1 LRHEKFSRRNYCY
14 GNVYLYYV
22 ILSYGIGVLMNKKFY
37 EIIYDCIVTG
47 QVSSDRIAKYLKDKS
62 FYKYWQKRKEEE
74 EEIYGQKE
82 QRELNESYKQSLAN
96 KKERS

>member
-1 LRHEKFSRRNYCY
+1 ME
-14 GNVYLYYV
+14 
-22 ILSYGIGVLMNKKFY
+22 KKFY

-74 EEIYGQKE
+74 EEVYGQKE
-82 QRELNESYKQSLAN
+82 QEELNESYKQSLAN

>member
-1 LRHEKFSRRNYCY
+1 
-14 GNVYLYYV
+14 
-22 ILSYGIGVLMNKKFY
+22 MDKKFH
-37 EIIYDCIVTG
+37 EIIYDFIVTG

-62 FYKYWQKRKEEE
+62 FYKYWRKKKEEE

-82 QRELNESYKQSLAN
+82 QTELNDSYQQSLAN

>member
-1 LRHEKFSRRNYCY
+1 
-14 GNVYLYYV
+14 
-22 ILSYGIGVLMNKKFY
+22 MNKKFY
-37 EIIYDCIVTG
+37 EIIYDCIVSG

-82 QRELNESYKQSLAN
+82 QRELDESMKEAFRQRDERKN
-96 KKERS
+96 K

>member
-1 LRHEKFSRRNYCY
+1 
-14 GNVYLYYV
+14 
-22 ILSYGIGVLMNKKFY
+22 MDKKFY

-47 QVSSDRIAKYLKDKS
+47 QVSSDRNAKYLKEKG
-62 FYKYWQKRKEEE
+62 FYAYWKNRK

-96 KKERS
+96 KKERENK

>member
-1 LRHEKFSRRNYCY
+1 ME
-14 GNVYLYYV
+14 
-22 ILSYGIGVLMNKKFY
+22 KKFY
-37 EIIYDCIVTG
+37 ETIYDCIVTG
-47 QVSSDRIAKYLKDKS
+47 QVSSDRIAKYLKDKG

-82 QRELNESYKQSLAN
+82 QEELDECYKQSLAN